1 MDTIVRS
8 RCEKQSDVQLLEFE
22 RGRKLEYRERAE
34 KEKNLR
40 FDFILFP
47 ESIFHEIRWRAPKK
61 SKYELTRD
69 RPTMYS

>member
-8 RCEKQSDVQLLEFE
+8 RCEKQSNVQLLEFE

-40 FDFILFP
+40 FDFIILKIIVLYFFT
-47 ESIFHEIRWRAPKK
+47 SAV
-61 SKYELTRD
+61 
-69 RPTMYS
+69 